1 MLVIEE
7 VINPSLPEVRAW
19 NIFAINRMNLWVRE
33 VDEAFPVPC
42 HPACRRKDTSFFTE
56 HHGPCAVPP
65 RYSPHSAQVSSVV
78 PSLPLCQ
85 QKQNETQGGTEWIL
99 LGHPRDARV
108 MKVDSERLYPWLLTK
123 ELSSSLTKQF
133 WEGGSVTEPAV
144 YFSGSPSG
152 VSTGHIH
159 AAWV

>member
-19 NIFAINRMNLWVRE
+19 NIFAINRMNLWVCE

-123 ELSSSLTKQF
+123 ELSSSLTKQGIIPGLPILGRRKCDRTRCLF
-133 WEGGSVTEPAV
+133 
-144 YFSGSPSG
+144 
-152 VSTGHIH
+152 
-159 AAWV
+159 

>member
-78 PSLPLCQ
+78 PSVS
-85 QKQNETQGGTEWIL
+85 KSRNETQGGTEWIL

-152 VSTGHIH
+152 VSTGHIL